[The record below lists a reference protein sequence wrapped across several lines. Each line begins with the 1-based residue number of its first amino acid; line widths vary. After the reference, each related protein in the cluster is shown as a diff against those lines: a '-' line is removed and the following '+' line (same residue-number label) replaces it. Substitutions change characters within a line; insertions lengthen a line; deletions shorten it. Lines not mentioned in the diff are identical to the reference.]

1 MFEAV
6 KTFLVNF
13 IGSPFGSV
21 LLFVGVYLLLQMV
34 ILPKLG
40 IST

>member
-13 IGSPFGSV
+13 IGSTFGSV